1 MAHFAKIGLNN
12 KIIAVVTINDSVITD
27 EAGIQREDL
36 GIDYLT
42 QLTGWAIW
50 RRTWKDKSQRY
61 NYASKDGTWDENAQ
75 AFIPPK
81 VFDNFILDTNTY
93 TWIPPIPCPDDG
105 INYVWDDK
113 TLQWIN
119 AELIVNNSD
128 AN

>member
-12 KIIAVVTINDSVITD
+12 KIIAVVTLDDSIITD
-27 EAGIQREDL
+27 DAGIQREDL

-61 NYASKDGTWDENAQ
+61 NFASKDGTWNEDVE
-75 AFIPPK
+75 AFIPAK
-81 VFDNFILDTNTY
+81 IFDNFILDTNTY

-105 INYVWDDK
+105 INYVWNDK
-113 TLQWIN
+113 TLQWID
-119 AELIVNNSD
+119 AELVIND
-128 AN
+128 

>member
-12 KIIAVVTINDSVITD
+12 KIIAVVTLDESVITD
-27 EAGIQREDL
+27 DDGIEREDL

-42 QLTGWAIW
+42 EKTGWSIW

-61 NYASKDGTWDENAQ
+61 NYASKDGTWDEDAQ

-81 VFDNFILDTNTY
+81 MFNNFVLDTNTY
-93 TWIPPIPCPDDG
+93 KWIPPVPCPDDG

-113 TLQWIN
+113 NSEWID
-119 AELIVNNSD
+119 AELVVND
-128 AN
+128 Y